1 MQKLREHKEMGHRM
15 VWWLVKYTT
24 LRPSSGKPVL
34 ALRPS
39 KGKLGLAPSPDM
51 GMTKSALRPGMGK
64 PVWLRD
70 PIRVSRGGSETR

>member
-1 MQKLREHKEMGHRM
+1 M
-15 VWWLVKYTT
+15 VWWLIKYTT
-24 LRPSSGKPVL
+24 LRPSLGKPVL